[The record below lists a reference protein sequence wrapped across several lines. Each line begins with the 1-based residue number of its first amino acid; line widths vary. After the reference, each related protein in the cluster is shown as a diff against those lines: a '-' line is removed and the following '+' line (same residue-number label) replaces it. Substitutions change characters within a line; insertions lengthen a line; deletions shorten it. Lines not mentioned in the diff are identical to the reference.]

1 MGYSPRVAE
10 SRTQLS
16 DFTFTLNK
24 IKGDFRETAIRLK
37 TSGTSCTEKG
47 HPRRAGLISA
57 TNVSSEVL
65 GIRVLLKI
73 VLQSDLLLLLQKE
86 QSSSV
91 LPVIDS
97 KAVLLNGRAVLSS
110 KGY

>member
-1 MGYSPRVAE
+1 M
-10 SRTQLS
+10 
-16 DFTFTLNK
+16 
-24 IKGDFRETAIRLK
+24 
-37 TSGTSCTEKG
+37 
-47 HPRRAGLISA
+47 
-57 TNVSSEVL
+57 
-65 GIRVLLKI
+65 LLKI